1 MSKANMSRTK
11 SLWLSIST
19 VNFPF
24 RTHSSPPVLW
34 CVFLND
40 VFFPYSISP
49 KHVHSFITWLGAAL
63 IWKER
68 QNRHTAQDQKHTFK
82 SKEESAITSYSMRVR
97 VGLCI
102 YICKVHN
109 TSLTNLVRVCA
120 CIVHVFVHFLRVL
133 NACILNR
140 YAGFFFGGISSTWL
154 KSCVKRLCGMPKW
167 NNRMR
172 CIHF

>member
-40 VFFPYSISP
+40 VFFPILSLRSMSIRSSRGLELLSYGRRG
-49 KHVHSFITWLGAAL
+49 KIDIQHKT
-63 IWKER
+63 
-68 QNRHTAQDQKHTFK
+68 K
-82 SKEESAITSYSMRVR
+82 SILSRAKRSLQSLAT
-97 VGLCI
+97 LCVWGWVCV